1 MIDFSTL
8 NGKKI
13 LITGHTGFKGRWL
26 CLLLR
31 KFGLN
36 VTGLSMHDDF
46 LHESR
51 FLFDELVIPEYFVDL
66 RDAAETK
73 RIIETCQPD
82 IVIHMAAQSLVGDS
96 IEDPAGTISTNVM
109 GFTNLFVGLM
119 AANSEVILLNVT
131 SDKVYRNSENGVS
144 FKETDELG
152 GSDPYSCSK
161 SCVEL
166 LSFSLFQTY
175 VLKLQKADM
184 SVFNLRA
191 GNVIGGADF
200 GRNRII
206 PDIYRSVLTGDA
218 LKIRMPD
225 ATRPWQH
232 VVEALFGYLTV
243 LTQSISSG
251 ESRQFKSFNVGP
263 IHTDHASVEN
273 IVVKAGDYFTTLKF
287 EIERGGSAEANILNL
302 DCNKLVSECGWGQVH
317 SENTWFELTFNWYKK
332 FMEGNPAISLMESDI
347 DAFLLSSQSKV

>member
-8 NGKKI
+8 IGKKI
-13 LITGHTGFKGRWL
+13 LVTGHTGFKGRWL

-31 KFGLN
+31 KFELD
-36 VTGLSMHDDF
+36 VTGLSMSDNF
-46 LHESR
+46 VKESR
-51 FLFDELVIPEYFVDL
+51 FLYDKLEIPEYFADL

-73 RIIETCQPD
+73 RIIENCQPD
-82 IVIHMAAQSLVGDS
+82 IVIHMAAQSLVGAS
-96 IEDPAGTISTNVM
+96 IDDPAGTISSNVM

-119 AANSEVILLNVT
+119 SAKPDAILLNIT
-131 SDKVYRNSENGVS
+131 SDKVYRNSEKGTN

-175 VLKLQKADM
+175 VLKLQMVDM

-206 PDIYRSVLTGDA
+206 PDIYRSVSNGDV

-225 ATRPWQH
+225 AVRPWQH
-232 VVEALFGYLTV
+232 VVEALFGYLIV

-251 ESRQFKSFNVGP
+251 ERRQFESFNVGP
-263 IHTDHASVEN
+263 INTQHASVEN
-273 IVVKAGDYFTTLKF
+273 IVVKAGDYFTSLKF
-287 EIERGGSAEANILNL
+287 DIEQGGSAEANLLNL
-302 DCNKLVSECGWGQVH
+302 DCNKLVSECGWSQVY
-317 SENTWFELTFNWYKK
+317 SENTWFDLTFNWYKK
-332 FMEGNPAISLMESDI
+332 FMEGNSAISLMESDI
-347 DAFLLSSQSKV
+347 DAFLLSSQSEY